1 MEHLGWKKLIC
12 HRRSSWVKEDKISI
26 LLKNIKK
33 VVPSSAVIGTVLVL
47 LSVTFAVSAK
57 PAESNFDV
65 IPHAIKDS
73 QGISDALTTVVTAPQ
88 LAQNIEINETSQ
100 LAKGDEL
107 AQTATD
113 VNDPLEP
120 MNRVIFQLNEFLQG
134 LILRP
139 LAELY
144 TLMLPDEG
152 QEALDNFLD
161 NLRSPVVLANDLLQG
176 EMKRAWVTTKRLAI
190 NSTVG
195 VGGLMDVA
203 DKWGIKPHSED
214 LGQTFAVWGIPDGFY
229 LVLPIFGPS
238 NPRDAVA
245 KFLDSYLDP
254 VSHWLGNTHR
264 DEWSSARTVV
274 GGVNE
279 FAGVMDDLQ
288 KFKETSIDYY
298 AALRSISRQKR
309 EVDIR
314 NGVIRDAPLPDL
326 KYNFNADLTTKQ

>member
-1 MEHLGWKKLIC
+1 
-12 HRRSSWVKEDKISI
+12 
-26 LLKNIKK
+26 LKNLKK
-33 VVPSSAVIGTVLVL
+33 VVPSSAVIGALLVL

-57 PAESNFDV
+57 AAESNFDV

-100 LAKGDEL
+100 LVKGDEL
-107 AQTATD
+107 AQTAAD

-144 TLMLPDEG
+144 TLMLPDAG

-176 EMKRAWVTTKRLAI
+176 ETKRAWVTTKRLAI

-195 VGGLMDVA
+195 VGGLIDVA

-309 EVDIR
+309 KLDIR
-314 NGVIRDAPLPDL
+314 NGVLSDAPLPDL
-326 KYNFNADLTTKQ
+326 KYDFNADLTIKQ